1 MKNNKGI
8 TLTTLIITIVVM
20 TILSGIT
27 ITGGYNVIKKAKLES
42 IKTNMLLL
50 QAQTKTVLEE
60 YNFSKDETKLIGT
73 KISDSDTNIVQKL
86 NDAGVNSIDDWYY
99 LQNEDY
105 QEMNLSDVKPEENEY
120 FLVKYDKENLEVE
133 ILYTK
138 GYNNKYTL
146 TELKNME

>member
-50 QAQTKTVLEE
+50 QAQTKTFLEE

-73 KISDSDTNIVQKL
+73 KISDSDTNIAQKL
-86 NDAGVNSIDDWYY
+86 NNAGVNSIDDWYY